1 MAGVLVSCFKR
12 QTISHI
18 KFRYISPDNSG
29 VLMVTKL
36 ASKLKIICRS
46 ANGFFDL
53 VSVPKLSKTA
63 VNRKGSMDCNEITH
77 GTKLISTASS
87 IFYTGNF

>member
-1 MAGVLVSCFKR
+1 
-12 QTISHI
+12 
-18 KFRYISPDNSG
+18 
-29 VLMVTKL
+29 MVTKL

-63 VNRKGSMDCNEITH
+63 VNRKGSMDCNEIAQYARNQININCLLCFLYWKFLTRMQRVRDAIL
-77 GTKLISTASS
+77 TLDL
-87 IFYTGNF
+87 TGQ